1 MQRFDI
7 EKQAGLGTSSAEN
20 QKNWWRYWMNALNTG
35 GGPREAAIFRI
46 VQTVALD
53 MQRAAL
59 PFHKFDKLW
68 MLSPPNTLSRDIDS

>member
-1 MQRFDI
+1 
-7 EKQAGLGTSSAEN
+7 
-20 QKNWWRYWMNALNTG
+20 MNALNTG

-59 PFHKFDKLW
+59 PFHRFDKLW
-68 MLSPPNTLSRDIDS
+68 MLSPPNTLSRHIDS